1 MMHVIVCIK
10 SVVKWDSGEQVGSG
24 GGLVRTAENCE
35 LNPYDRPAIE
45 AGLRV
50 CEERGGA
57 VTALSMGPE
66 ASRDA
71 LFEALAMGAG
81 RAVLA
86 CDPALAGSDT
96 LATSHALAAAVK
108 KLEPFDLVLFG
119 ARTADSDTGQVGPQ
133 TAAFLGL
140 PLVTWCTSI
149 EAKDEGLSVERKAD
163 GFHEVY
169 ELDTPAALTVHP
181 GALMP
186 RDVPLGGIEAAY
198 AGGEIELFS
207 CAELGIE
214 PEETGEGGSPTRV
227 LSMNKVTKE
236 RRCELVTGTVDE
248 QADELVRRLME
259 KGLIG

>member
-1 MMHVIVCIK
+1 
-10 SVVKWDSGEQVGSG
+10 VKWDSGEQIGAEG
-24 GGLVRTAENCE
+24 RLVRTAENCE

-45 AGLRV
+45 LALRIS
-50 CEERGGA
+50 EERGGT

-66 ASRDA
+66 SSRDA
-71 LFEALAMGAG
+71 LFEALAMGAD

-96 LATSHALAAAVK
+96 LATSCALAAAIK

-133 TAAFLGL
+133 TAVLLGH
-140 PLVTWCTSI
+140 PLVTWCASV
-149 EAKDEGLSVERKAD
+149 EAGGEGLLVERKAD

-169 ELDTPAALTVHP
+169 ELLSPAALTVHP

-198 AGGEIELFS
+198 AEGEIELLS
-207 CAELGIE
+207 CSELGIE
-214 PEETGEGGSPTRV
+214 PEKMGEGGSPTRV

-236 RRCELVTGTVDE
+236 RKCELVTGTVDE